1 MKMFHKDSN
10 YPIDV
15 HPSRV
20 EEMKRK
26 GWTDTEPKPKKAK
39 AQPTEATTTEEVTED
54 GNS

>member
-1 MKMFHKDSN
+1 MLMYHKDSN

-15 HPSRV
+15 HPNRI

-39 AQPTEATTTEEVTED
+39 PTEATNTEEVTND